1 MQDIKSRA
9 DISALVNT
17 FYSKI
22 REDEMLGPIFNK
34 HIPEDKWPEH
44 LSKLTNFW
52 ESNLFDVRK
61 FKGNPSAKHINVDKN
76 LGHTID
82 QAHFGRWINLW
93 VETLNELFEGEIAT
107 KAKDQARKMASGQF
121 ITIWQNRPESHK
133 GI

>member
-1 MQDIKSRA
+1 MQTISSRN
-9 DISALVNT
+9 DISLLVNT

-44 LSKLTNFW
+44 LSKLSDFW

-76 LGHTID
+76 SGHTIE
-82 QAHFGRWINLW
+82 Q
-93 VETLNELFEGEIAT
+93 VEFEYEIQTLKFI
-107 KAKDQARKMASGQF
+107 KM
-121 ITIWQNRPESHK
+121 
-133 GI
+133 